1 MMSSL
6 LESTF
11 VLGDFVSTHSRG
23 KAVIRGIWGFV
34 GMERGVGGEINA
46 GSPLKF
52 MGHFMRN
59 ALILWKAE
67 PWRGLVKIS
76 AHMKMVGQ

>member
-1 MMSSL
+1 MLSDQLTHFGVGLNGTGMMSSL

-23 KAVIRGIWGFV
+23 EAVIHGFRGFV

-46 GSPLKF
+46 GSL
-52 MGHFMRN
+52 
-59 ALILWKAE
+59 L
-67 PWRGLVKIS
+67 
-76 AHMKMVGQ
+76 